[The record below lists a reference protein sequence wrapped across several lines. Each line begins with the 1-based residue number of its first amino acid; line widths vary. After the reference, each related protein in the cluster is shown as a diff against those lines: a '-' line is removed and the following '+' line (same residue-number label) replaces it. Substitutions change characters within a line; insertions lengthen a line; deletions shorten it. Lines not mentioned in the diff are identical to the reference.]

1 MRQLFDLDL
10 NLDQRLFL
18 ILFGKIVQMVGNIRC
33 RIFRKYCIIFH
44 HFWLEKYFLYFQ
56 MNIYYEIRYSIS
68 SDFIETFNIDGFHIF
83 VLLIKMIDQIL
94 VFEKN
99 SGH

>member
-1 MRQLFDLDL
+1 MD
-10 NLDQRLFL
+10 
-18 ILFGKIVQMVGNIRC
+18 
-33 RIFRKYCIIFH
+33 
-44 HFWLEKYFLYFQ
+44 
-56 MNIYYEIRYSIS
+56 IYYEVRYSIS

>member
-1 MRQLFDLDL
+1 
-10 NLDQRLFL
+10 
-18 ILFGKIVQMVGNIRC
+18 
-33 RIFRKYCIIFH
+33 
-44 HFWLEKYFLYFQ
+44 

-94 VFEKN
+94 VFTQKN
-99 SGH
+99 LGH